1 MISRIFTQSRW
12 RLSLALICA
21 LAAYHLQNPLLL
33 PARAWAEPVLLLVGV
48 MCLAATLCWRPRQP
62 WLTLSI
68 AILWLAT
75 IGFIVVGASAQ
86 YRHRQTIL
94 QAADRNPELM
104 ARLGAH
110 LVVGYD
116 NSQEIRMLA
125 QRGLIGG
132 IFITRHNVMG
142 KTFEQLRV
150 ELALLQAVRRKAKLP
165 PLIIATD
172 QEGGPVSRLSPP
184 LPLQP
189 ALASVLADDAHPH
202 EIEQRARQY
211 GAAQASALAALGIN
225 TNFSP
230 VVDLKPAQAT
240 GFLNFHTQ
248 IADRAIA
255 SDPNTV
261 TQVALAYSQAL
272 LRQGVMPTLKH
283 FPGLGSVSVDTHYF
297 NADLNT
303 SLSDLLARDWRPFQ
317 QILSQTPALLMVGH
331 VTVSALD
338 KTRPASV
345 SPAVLTGLVRQQW
358 QFDGAMISDDL
369 SMAPIY
375 KRGLCRSS
383 VESLNAGM
391 DLLLISYDWKKYYL
405 ILDCLQHAEK
415 TGALAP
421 LEKSHQRLQALPWNR
436 PVRPLASKHKYHAPI
451 LFKLVSRPIDR
462 DDVIRLQS

>member
-33 PARAWAEPVLLLVGV
+33 PARSWAEPVLLLVGV
-48 MCLAATLCWRPRQP
+48 MGLAITLYWRPRQL

-68 AILWLAT
+68 TTLWLAT
-75 IGFIVVGASAQ
+75 IGFIVTGASAQ

-94 QAADRNPELM
+94 QAAARNPELM
-104 ARLGAH
+104 ARLGEH

-116 NSQEIRMLA
+116 NPQEIRKLA

-132 IFITRHNVMG
+132 IFITRHNVAG
-142 KTFEQLRV
+142 KSFEQLRT
-150 ELALLQAVRRKAKLP
+150 ELAMLQAVRRQAKLP

-189 ALASVLADDAHPH
+189 ALASVLAGDARPN

-211 GAAQASALAALGIN
+211 GATQARALVALGIN

-230 VVDLKPAQAT
+230 VVDLKPTHASGA
-240 GFLNFHTQ
+240 LDFHTQ
-248 IADRAIA
+248 IAERAIA

-272 LRQGVMPTLKH
+272 LQQGVMPTLKH
-283 FPGLGSVSVDTHYF
+283 FPGLGSVSVDTHHF
-297 NADLNT
+297 NAYLNT
-303 SLSDLLARDWRPFQ
+303 ALPDLQAHDWRPFQ

-331 VTVSALD
+331 VTVNALD
-338 KTRPASV
+338 TARPASV
-345 SPAVLTGLVRQQW
+345 SPAVLTGLIRQHW
-358 QFDGAMISDDL
+358 QFNGIMISDDL

-375 KRGLCRSS
+375 NRGLCRSS
-383 VESLNAGM
+383 IESLNAGM

-405 ILDCLQHAEK
+405 ILDCLQHAAQ
-415 TGALAP
+415 TGTLAS
-421 LEKSHQRLQALPWNR
+421 LEKSHHRLQALPWNQPAR
-436 PVRPLASKHKYHAPI
+436 PPCERTQIPRTNI
-451 LFKLVSRPIDR
+451 I
-462 DDVIRLQS
+462 